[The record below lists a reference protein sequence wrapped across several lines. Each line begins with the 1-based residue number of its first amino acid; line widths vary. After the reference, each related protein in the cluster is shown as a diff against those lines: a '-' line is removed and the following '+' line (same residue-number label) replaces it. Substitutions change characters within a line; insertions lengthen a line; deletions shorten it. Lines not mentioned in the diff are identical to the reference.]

1 MSRYWSQDKCD
12 KADMPF
18 NIIIGGRGTGKT
30 FTCLNN
36 AYDNVTY
43 NSHFAL
49 MRRTEVE
56 ISSIADDKYNP
67 YKAINRV
74 KGHNVQARYIQKNS
88 VGEFYET
95 DTNGEDRF
103 LGYATALS
111 TFGKLR
117 GADLSDV
124 SELVF
129 DEFIK
134 TKSAHTIKDE
144 ADLFFNAYETINRN
158 RELEGYPPLKC
169 YLLSNATTLNSP
181 ILEELN
187 LVNVIERMKSKG
199 QLAFTDKDR
208 GIHIEL
214 LDKIQVSKEK
224 ANTALYRLTK
234 GTAYSDHAL
243 NNEFAYDSF
252 ENIAKVNLSEYIAW
266 IHLDNLYIYR
276 HKSRLE
282 YYVCQS
288 PNKCEFEYTGD
299 SIPLFKRHF
308 GIRFYQLLV
317 GGYVKFANFA
327 VKQKIFGY
335 Y

>member
-1 MSRYWSQDKCD
+1 MSRYWTQEKCN
-12 KADMPF
+12 KSDMPF

-30 FTCLNN
+30 FTCLDT
-36 AYDNVTY
+36 AYQNCTE
-43 NSHFAL
+43 STRFAL

-67 YKAINRV
+67 FKAVNRV
-74 KGHNVQARYIQKNS
+74 NGYNVQARYIQKNS
-88 VGEFYET
+88 VGEFYEL
-95 DTNGEDRF
+95 DENNEERF

-124 SELVF
+124 SELIF

-134 TKSAHTIKDE
+134 AKSAHTIKDE

-158 RELEGYPPLKC
+158 RELEGKPPLRC

-181 ILEELN
+181 ILEELR
-187 LVNVIERMKSKG
+187 LVNVIEKMKMNG
-199 QLAFTDKDR
+199 QTAFTDKDR

-214 LDKIQVSKEK
+214 LDKIKVSQEK
-224 ANTALYRLTK
+224 ADTALYRLTR
-234 GTAYSDHAL
+234 GTAYADHAL

-252 ENIAKVNLSEYIAW
+252 ENIAKVNLSEYVAW
-266 IHLDNLYIYR
+266 VQLEDLYIYR

-288 PNKCEFEYTGD
+288 PNKCEFVYSGD
-299 SIPLFKRHF
+299 KVPLFKRHF

-317 GGYVKFANFA
+317 GGYVKFVSFA